1 MSAIE
6 HPGFGGAADIGAPLS
21 ETPLT
26 PRQELEALLLTDKGR
41 LGDVFNR
48 AGLEPEQVA
57 ADLNVSSPAFVYN
70 QRRTIDAILDGRPVQ
85 GPVYRRQVL
94 ATLRTQQARGRGILS
109 PEAAEL
115 LAKNRAAV
123 EAAGADED
131 SVQAA
136 EEAAAEEREAG
147 NTLVALEGVSGV
159 YAFSYG
165 WYLESPLDPGRGN
178 TLIKVGMSAN
188 VAERVRQHTRSA
200 RAHIPEPLALIRVY
214 EAGVHG
220 ADYLEQA
227 FHALLHAAGHD
238 NPRRTGREVGVEW
251 FLTNADFLDTIART
265 IGLRTIYSGRSEFM
279 QS

>member
-1 MSAIE
+1 MSEYAGSGLEDAGEVEI
-6 HPGFGGAADIGAPLS
+6 PAN

-26 PRQELEALLLTDKGR
+26 PRQELEALLATDKGR
-41 LGDVFNR
+41 LGDVYNR
-48 AGLEPEQVA
+48 AGMEPEQVA

-94 ATLRTQQARGRGILS
+94 ATFRTQEARGRGNLS
-109 PEAAEL
+109 PAAAEL

-136 EEAAAEEREAG
+136 REAADEEREAE
-147 NTLVALEGVSGV
+147 NTLAALEGVPGI

-165 WYLESPLDPGRGN
+165 WYLESPVDPDRGN
-178 TLIKVGMSAN
+178 TLIKVGMSTN
-188 VAERVRQHTRSA
+188 VAERVRQHTRLA

-214 EAGVHG
+214 GAGELS
-220 ADYLEQA
+220 AEYLERA
-227 FHALLHAAGHD
+227 FHSLLHTAGHD

-251 FLTNADFLDTIART
+251 FLTNEDFLDAIART

-279 QS
+279 EA